1 MVPKKSPKRPN
12 IPKHSIINPIN
23 DLFAKINSIPVQK
36 HKVPLILV
44 GLVKN
49 VTVRCG
55 PMIKI
60 NPITNNMFP
69 NAKNAESKNA
79 IIPNKKKNIPPAV
92 NPTPNSISVST
103 FLFFKMLQKVTYFVS
118 QTTKSYY
125 YILSNAIE

>member
-12 IPKHSIINPIN
+12 IPKHSIINPMN

-103 FLFFKMLQKVTYFVS
+103 IFIHKQLKLVTYFVF
-118 QTTKSYY
+118 QTTKS
-125 YILSNAIE
+125 